1 MDAKDKI
8 ILEQAQRIAE
18 LESQLKAALE
28 KIATLGK
35 NSRNSSKPPSSDIVK
50 PKPPPQKDEN
60 GDEIKRKIG
69 AQPGHEQNL
78 RTPLSPE
85 MIDEIIKLDL
95 SECPQKLLRKKCVNG
110 Y

>member
-1 MDAKDKI
+1 MEANPLEAKDRI

-50 PKPPPQKDEN
+50 PKPPAQKDE
-60 GDEIKRKIG
+60 K
-69 AQPGHEQNL
+69 
-78 RTPLSPE
+78 
-85 MIDEIIKLDL
+85 
-95 SECPQKLLRKKCVNG
+95 G
-110 Y
+110 YPFTHFFRGSF